1 MLSTLTNQL
10 QRGAWRAKHIYLFSF
25 DNLGLD
31 KVGNAWPPKGGVK
44 TREMRGFVW
53 IVSVGMYEL

>member
-1 MLSTLTNQL
+1 MHGGPS
-10 QRGAWRAKHIYLFSF
+10 IFIFFSF

-53 IVSVGMYEL
+53 IVSVGMYEFQSVIIA